1 MVGVTIAG
9 ATSGVTTAGATS
21 EVTTAGATSEVT
33 IAGATDADAI
43 QQNSSC
49 DQLLWRDRDARLR
62 RTPAQTFCLTTL
74 RVKRSAFVWSR
85 SHHAARSSAK

>member
-1 MVGVTIAG
+1 M
-9 ATSGVTTAGATS
+9 
-21 EVTTAGATSEVT
+21 TTAGATSEVT

-74 RVKRSAFVWSR
+74 PGEALPSSGAVPTTLLALTQNDRTRLIYQ
-85 SHHAARSSAK
+85 AR